1 MKAVPLC
8 NSVLMKRVWYEYF
21 SDLLRMI
28 FWVLTQGFQHRFVG
42 LLDKTFIRACLL
54 DSLLAFIKSGP
65 TGPFGVSE
73 NNALHS
79 WLYGKSLGLCQQ

>member
-42 LLDKTFIRACLL
+42 LLD
-54 DSLLAFIKSGP
+54 
-65 TGPFGVSE
+65 
-73 NNALHS
+73 
-79 WLYGKSLGLCQQ
+79 